1 MLEYAEVLNA
11 SEQIDKLWWIIP
23 HPTHPSGTDSLYEA
37 EGSTHASYI
46 WVQTQSFRHHGII
59 RFILDS
65 LLFSVIN
72 SVAKF
77 TVGSN
82 VQAA

>member
-1 MLEYAEVLNA
+1 VNRETSCDGLPLILHALVGLTRYARRRGLHM
-11 SEQIDKLWWIIP
+11 P
-23 HPTHPSGTDSLYEA
+23 HTG
-37 EGSTHASYI
+37 I
-46 WVQTQSFRHHGII
+46 WVQTQYSTHHGIM

-77 TVGSN
+77 TADSN